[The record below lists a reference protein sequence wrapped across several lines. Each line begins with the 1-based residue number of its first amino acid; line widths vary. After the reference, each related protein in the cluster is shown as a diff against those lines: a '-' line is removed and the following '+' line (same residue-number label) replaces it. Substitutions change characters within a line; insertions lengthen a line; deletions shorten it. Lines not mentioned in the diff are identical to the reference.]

1 MDYKTVSYRLR
12 VTTDEKIKR
21 LSRVLTAKK
30 EELVTQGQIV
40 TMAIA
45 ALERE
50 LAAVPPAPEDEIRPE
65 VRAAARDAGVD
76 LT

>member
-1 MDYKTVSYRLR
+1 MDYKTVSYRLL

-30 EELVTQGQIV
+30 EELVTQGKV
-40 TMAIA
+40 VEMAVI

-50 LAAVPPAPEDEIRPE
+50 LSSAPASPDDEDPI
-65 VRAAARDAGVD
+65 V
-76 LT
+76 T